1 MTSWVPR
8 FAWRDTR
15 GSRRKLLLFVSSMVL
30 GVAALVSINSFG
42 DNLQTAVDEQA
53 RTLLGADLSF
63 ESDGPFPDSVEVI
76 IDTLTAQKS
85 RRVSFSSMA
94 LFPEQDISRLATVRA
109 HQPGYPWYGQI
120 VTEPAEAAA
129 TYLEGRNALVDGTL
143 MRQLGAEVGDSVR
156 IGRIDYRITGRL
168 LQTPRESAAV
178 MLFSPRVYI
187 PYAYMDT
194 TLFGVGSRAEWEVY
208 FKFDDGRDFE
218 AMNDTLE
225 STLRGF
231 DVSTDTVREEQEG
244 WDEALTNLYR
254 FLGLVGFMA
263 LLLGSLGVASSIHV
277 YVRRRIATVAV
288 LRCFG
293 ASSWSTFRVYMLQ
306 AGAMGLF
313 GAFVGSLIGV
323 ALQLALP
330 AVLADF
336 LPVDV
341 EFAVSWP
348 AVFTGAGVGVAV
360 TLLFALMPLLAIRDI
375 SPLAALR
382 SEVETVARPNRD
394 PARWITYGF
403 IGAALVGFAVLQAPF
418 PMAGVV
424 YAASIGAVFLILAG
438 IAKVLIRL
446 LRRLKIPSMPY
457 VFRQGIAN
465 LYRPHNQTLVMILSL
480 GVGSFLVM
488 TMVVSEDILLNQVNV
503 IGEGDRP
510 NLIFYDV
517 QKDQVDDLTRA
528 ISDQGHDIYL
538 QSPLISMRIHAIGDR
553 TVEELRADSTFDM
566 SWAHRREYRS
576 TYRDHLTD
584 TETLVDGELVAEW
597 SGDGPVPVSIEQ
609 DIMDD
614 LRVTLGDRVTFD
626 VQGRLIE
633 TEIASVRTVDW
644 RRMQTNFFFV
654 FPEGVLER
662 APSFHVVMTRAET
675 EEASAD
681 LQTSVTRLFPNVSSI
696 DITLVLGVFE
706 AIFSRIAFVV
716 RFMALF
722 SILTGLIVL
731 AGAVLVSRF
740 QRVEESVLLKTLG
753 GSKSTVI
760 RIMTVEYVVLG
771 IAAAVTG
778 MILSLTAGWAL
789 ARFLFDTDFVVDP
802 VSLLLVVLG
811 VVGLTVLIGF
821 LNSRGVYGRQAL
833 EVLRSDV

>member
-1 MTSWVPR
+1 MSSWVPR

-76 IDTLTAQKS
+76 IDTLSAEKS

-94 LFPEQDISRLATVRA
+94 LFPAQDVSRLATVRA
-109 HQPGYPWYGQI
+109 HQPGYPWYGEI
-120 VTEPAEAAA
+120 VTEPAEAAG
-129 TYLEGRNALVDGTL
+129 TYLSGPNALVDGTL
-143 MRQLGAEVGDSVR
+143 MRQVGARVGDSLR
-156 IGRIDYRITGRL
+156 IGRIDYRISGRL

-178 MLFSPRVYI
+178 MLFSPRIYI
-187 PYAYMDT
+187 PYAHMDT
-194 TLFGVGSRAEWEVY
+194 TLFGVGSRAEYEVY

-218 AMNDTLE
+218 AMNDSLE

-231 DVSTDTVREEQEG
+231 DVSTDTIREERAG

-288 LRCFG
+288 LRCYG
-293 ASSWSTFRVYMLQ
+293 ASSWATFRVYMLQ
-306 AGAMGLF
+306 AGVMGLF
-313 GAFVGSLIGV
+313 GAFVGSLLGI

-341 EFAVSWP
+341 EFAVSWS
-348 AVFTGAGVGVAV
+348 AVFLGAGIGVAV
-360 TLLFALMPLLAIRDI
+360 TLLFALMPLLAIRHI

-382 SEVETVARPNRD
+382 SEYEQVGRPTND
-394 PARWITYGF
+394 PIRWITYGVV
-403 IGAALVGFAVLQAPF
+403 GAALTGFAILQAPY
-418 PMAGVV
+418 PMAGVI
-424 YAASIGAVFLILAG
+424 YAVSIGAVFLVLAG
-438 IAKVLIRL
+438 IAKALTTL
-446 LRRLKIPSMPY
+446 LRKLTFPSMPY
-457 VFRQGIAN
+457 VIRQGVAN

-480 GVGSFLVM
+480 GIGSFLVM
-488 TMVVSEDILLNQVNV
+488 TMVVSEGILLNQVNV
-503 IGEGDRP
+503 LGEGDRP

-517 QKDQVDDLTRA
+517 QQDQVDDLTRT
-528 ISDQGHDIYL
+528 ISDEGHEIYL
-538 QSPLISMRIHAIGDR
+538 QSPLVSMRIHAIKGR
-553 TVEELRADSTFDM
+553 TVEELRADSTYDM

-584 TETLVDGELVAEW
+584 TETLVDGDFVGVYDEE
-597 SGDGPVPVSIEQ
+597 GPVPVSIEQ
-609 DIMDD
+609 DIMED
-614 LRVTLGDRVTFD
+614 LRVELGDRVTFD
-626 VQGRLIE
+626 VQGRMIE
-633 TEIASVRTVDW
+633 TEISSVRTVDW

-662 APSFHVVMTRAET
+662 APSFHVVMTRADT
-675 EEASAD
+675 EESSAD
-681 LQTSVTRLFPNVSSI
+681 LQTAVTRAFPNVSSI
-696 DITLVLGVFE
+696 DITLVLNVFE
-706 AIFSRIAFVV
+706 AIFSKIAFVV

-753 GSKSTVI
+753 GSKATVI
-760 RIMTVEYVVLG
+760 SIMTVEYVVLG
-771 IAAAVTG
+771 IAAALTG

-789 ARFLFDTDFVVDP
+789 ARFLFDTEFVVDP
-802 VSLLLVVLG
+802 LSLLLVLLG

-821 LNSRGVYGRQAL
+821 LNSRGVYGKQAL

>member
-1 MTSWVPR
+1 MASWVPR

-15 GSRRKLLLFVSSMVL
+15 GSRRRLALFVSSMVL

-53 RTLLGADLSF
+53 KTLLGADLSF

-76 IDTLTAQKS
+76 IDTLDAEKS

-94 LFPEQDISRLATVRA
+94 LFTGQDVSRLATVRA
-109 HQPGYPWYGQI
+109 HQPGYPWYGEV
-120 VTEPAEAAA
+120 VTDPADAAGS
-129 TYLEGRNALVDGTL
+129 YLGGRNALVDGTL
-143 MRQLGAEVGDSVR
+143 MRQVGAEVGDSVR
-156 IGRIDYRITGRL
+156 IGRIDYRIAGRL

-178 MLFSPRVYI
+178 MLFSPRIYI
-187 PYAYMDT
+187 PYAHMDT
-194 TLFGVGSRAEWEVY
+194 TLFGSGSRAEYEVY

-218 AMNDTLE
+218 AMNDSLE

-231 DVSTDTVREEQEG
+231 DVSTDTIREEQEG
-244 WDEALTNLYR
+244 WNDVLTNLYR

-288 LRCFG
+288 LRCYG
-293 ASSWSTFRVYMLQ
+293 ASSWATFRVYMLQ

-313 GAFVGSLIGV
+313 GAFIGSLIGV
-323 ALQLALP
+323 ALQLSLP

-341 EFAVSWP
+341 EFSVSWP
-348 AVFTGAGVGVAV
+348 AVFLGAGIGVAV
-360 TLLFALMPLLAIRDI
+360 TLLFALMPLLAVRHI

-382 SEVETVARPNRD
+382 SEYETVGRPARD
-394 PARWITYGF
+394 PVRWITYGF
-403 IGAALVGFAVLQAPF
+403 VAAALTGFAVLQAPS
-418 PMAGVV
+418 PMAGFI
-424 YAASIGAVFLILAG
+424 YAATIGAVFLILAG
-438 IAKVLIRL
+438 IAKVLTTM
-446 LRRLKIPSMPY
+446 LKKLTIPSMPY
-457 VFRQGIAN
+457 VIRQGIAN

-517 QKDQVDDLTRA
+517 QKDQVEDLTRT
-528 ISDQGHDIYL
+528 ISDQGHEIYL
-538 QSPLISMRIHAIGDR
+538 QSPLVSMRVHAVKGR
-553 TVEELRADSTFDM
+553 TVQELRADSTYDTN
-566 SWAHRREYRS
+566 WAHRREYRS

-584 TETLVDGELVAEW
+584 TETLVDGEFIGEYD
-597 SGDGPVPVSIEQ
+597 GEGPVPVSIEQ
-609 DIMDD
+609 DIMEE
-614 LRVTLGDRVTFD
+614 LQVELGDSITFD
-626 VQGRLIE
+626 VQGRMID
-633 TEIASVRTVDW
+633 TRISSVRTVDW

-654 FPEGVLER
+654 FPDGVLEQ
-662 APSFHVVMTRAET
+662 APSFHVVMTRAES
-675 EEASAD
+675 EQSSAD
-681 LQTSVTRLFPNVSSI
+681 LQTAVTRAFPNVSSI
-696 DITLVLGVFE
+696 DITLVLNVFE

-753 GSKSTVI
+753 ASKSTVI

-771 IAAAVTG
+771 IAAALTG
-778 MILSLTAGWAL
+778 MILALTAGWAL
-789 ARFLFDTDFVVDP
+789 ARFLFDTEFVVDA
-802 VSLLLVVLG
+802 VSLLIVMLG
-811 VVGLTVLIGF
+811 VIGLTVLIGF
-821 LNSRGVYGRQAL
+821 LNSRGVYGKQAL

>member
-1 MTSWVPR
+1 MASWVPR

-53 RTLLGADLSF
+53 KTLLGADLSF

-94 LFPEQDISRLATVRA
+94 LFPEQDVSRLATVRA
-109 HQPGYPWYGQI
+109 HQPGYPWYGEV
-120 VTEPAEAAA
+120 VTEPAEAAG

-143 MRQLGAEVGDSVR
+143 MRQVGAEVGDSVR
-156 IGRIDYRITGRL
+156 IGRMDYRVAGRL

-178 MLFSPRVYI
+178 MLFSPRIYI

-194 TLFGVGSRAEWEVY
+194 TLFGVGSRAEYEVY

-218 AMNDTLE
+218 EMNDSLE

-231 DVSTDTVREEQEG
+231 DVSTDTIREEREG

-288 LRCFG
+288 LRCYG
-293 ASSWSTFRVYMLQ
+293 ASSWATFRVYMLQ
-306 AGAMGLF
+306 AGVMGLF

-341 EFAVSWP
+341 EFSVSWP
-348 AVFTGAGVGVAV
+348 AVFMGAGIGVAV
-360 TLLFALMPLLAIRDI
+360 TLLFALMPLLAVRHI

-382 SEVETVARPNRD
+382 SEYEHVGQPAND
-394 PARWITYGF
+394 PVRWITYGF
-403 IGAALVGFAVLQAPF
+403 VGAALTGFAVLQAPY
-418 PMAGVV
+418 PMAGLI

-438 IAKVLIRL
+438 IAKGLTKL
-446 LRRLKIPSMPY
+446 LRTLTIPSMPY
-457 VFRQGIAN
+457 VIRQGIAN

-480 GVGSFLVM
+480 GIGSFLVM
-488 TMVVSEDILLNQVNV
+488 TMVVSEGILLNQVNV

-517 QKDQVDDLTRA
+517 QRDQIDDLTRT
-528 ISDQGHDIYL
+528 ISDAGHEIYL
-538 QSPLISMRIHAIGDR
+538 QSPLVSMRVHAVKGR
-553 TVEELRADSTFDM
+553 TVEELRADSTYDT

-584 TETLVDGELVAEW
+584 TETLVDGEFIGSYDGE
-597 SGDGPVPVSIEQ
+597 GPVPVSIEQ
-609 DIMDD
+609 DIMED
-614 LRVTLGDRVTFD
+614 LRVSLGDRVTFD
-626 VQGRLIE
+626 VQGRMIE
-633 TEIASVRTVDW
+633 TEISSVRTVDW

-662 APSFHVVMTRAET
+662 APSSHVVMTRAET
-675 EEASAD
+675 EQSSAD
-681 LQTSVTRLFPNVSSI
+681 LQTAVTRAFPNVSSI
-696 DITLVLGVFE
+696 DITLVLNVFE

-771 IAAAVTG
+771 IAAALTG
-778 MILSLTAGWAL
+778 MILSLVAGWSL
-789 ARFLFDTDFVVDP
+789 ARFLFDTEFVVDP
-802 VSLLLVVLG
+802 VSLLLVMLG

-821 LNSRGVYGRQAL
+821 LNSRGVYGKQAL